1 MNEHTQCV
9 EKSPHQ
15 FKILS
20 IVYQVPP
27 MDQTWANI
35 LSLLIVVVRI
45 KTPSKKCVQQAM
57 NYLFSSKSSTPP
69 VMLPPS
75 VFPLQSYS
83 FSLPSTSNF
92 LYLTLRSPP
101 YATAIPSSLLVL
113 PPGNPPSLYFP
124 PQLVLLPQALPLQ
137 SPLPYLSHPPLP
149 PSRLLFRQAIRL
161 PGEHQTNGTR
171 MWCGQRSGH
180 GARDESVL
188 IVG

>member
-1 MNEHTQCV
+1 MNEHTHCV
-9 EKSPHQ
+9 EKSSQQ

-27 MDQTWANI
+27 MDQTWANT

-57 NYLFSSKSSTPP
+57 NDLLSSKASSPP
-69 VMLPPS
+69 VMPPPS

-83 FSLPSTSNF
+83 FRLLHFQLFVPYSSLSTLCHCYTF
-92 LYLTLRSPP
+92 L
-101 YATAIPSSLLVL
+101 PSSLASWQS
-113 PPGNPPSLYFP
+113 SLSIFHP
-124 PQLVLLPQALPLQ
+124 LVLLRQALPLQ
-137 SPLPYLSHPPLP
+137 SPLPHLSHPPLP
-149 PSRLLFRQAIRL
+149 PFRLLFRQAVRL